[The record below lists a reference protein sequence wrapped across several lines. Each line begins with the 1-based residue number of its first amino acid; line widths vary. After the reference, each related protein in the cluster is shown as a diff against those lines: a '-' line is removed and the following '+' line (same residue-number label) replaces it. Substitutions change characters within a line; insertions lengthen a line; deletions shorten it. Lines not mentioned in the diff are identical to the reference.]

1 MVTHLKSFFLKA
13 SCLVA
18 ITFLAASCASTPPQ
32 PNPKQTQSYK
42 AVYVNPFAPGTHEHF
57 VASQKY
63 PKTYEVWKNIDLLAK
78 TNASNSSIIVDL
90 SLQRAR
96 LYNDGKLAMDYP
108 ISTGNRSFPT
118 PTGSYKVLGKTTDG
132 KRSNLYGKIYDA
144 EGNVVN
150 SNANARTDEIP
161 EGGKFEG
168 AAMPY
173 WMRLTNDGIGM
184 HRGVV
189 PRYPASHGCIRT
201 PGSVVTIVYSKVGDG
216 TPVTVQN

>member
-1 MVTHLKSFFLKA
+1 MITQLKSLLLKA

-18 ITFLAASCASTPPQ
+18 ITFLAASCSSTPPQ
-32 PNPKQTQSYK
+32 PNPKQKIAYK
-42 AVYVNPFAPGTHEHF
+42 AVYVNPFPAGTHDHF

-63 PKTYEVWKNIDLLAK
+63 PKTYDVWKNPDVLAK
-78 TNASNSSIIVDL
+78 TNASNAKIIVDL

-96 LYNDGKLAMDYP
+96 LYNGDALAMDYP
-108 ISTGNRSFPT
+108 ISSGNRSFPT
-118 PTGSYKVLGKTTDG
+118 RTGSFKVLEKTANN

-144 EGNVVN
+144 EDKVVN
-150 SNANARTDEIP
+150 DNANAKTDEIP
-161 EGGKFEG
+161 EGGRFEG
-168 AAMPY
+168 ASMPY
-173 WMRLTNDGIGM
+173 WMRITGDGIGM

-201 PGSVVTIVYSKVGDG
+201 PGAIVPIIFSKVGIG